1 MADNES
7 IHGSLG
13 RTYENNLEEIG
24 ISMVV
29 VNEPAKVVNAEK
41 IADEY

>member
-13 RTYENNLEEIG
+13 QSYENPAEIG

-29 VNEPAKVVNAEK
+29 QNKPEIVRNEELVAVE
-41 IADEY
+41 I